1 MNVRS
6 SVAAIYLVG
15 HGSLSQPRLIELQHQ
30 RILRYRSALAG
41 RYELG
46 RSAPRVFVDLALPR
60 FAMGEI
66 DFREVP
72 EFSRL
77 RDGVQNEQFS
87 VVYIDLEEN
96 PGFTPRYES
105 EFVRSELEDA
115 GAKVLNAFYDDEKA
129 FEQALKGRYGVC
141 ARSHEITE
149 SSDFV
154 CFFPSLASEIAASVL
169 RRELQDGEFP
179 QIVQRLEVLK
189 KSKPYAGGRAP
200 FVEERLTL
208 EWQRGEQRFRDGK

>member
-1 MNVRS
+1 MS
-6 SVAAIYLVG
+6 SKDSGAAIYLVG

-30 RILRYRSALAG
+30 RVLRYRTALAG
-41 RYELG
+41 KYESS
-46 RSAPRVFVDLALPR
+46 RSAPQVFVDLELPR
-60 FAMGEI
+60 FAMGKI
-66 DFREVP
+66 DLGEVP

-77 RDGVQNEQFS
+77 REGIQNKQFS

-129 FEQALKGRYGVC
+129 FEQALKARYGEY

-154 CFFPSLASEIAASVL
+154 CFFPFLASEIAASVL
-169 RRELQDGEFP
+169 RRELQDGGLP
-179 QIVQRLEVLK
+179 QIGRRLEELK
-189 KSKPYAGGRAP
+189 KSKSYAAGRIP

-208 EWQRGEQRFRDGK
+208 EWKRGEQKLRDGK